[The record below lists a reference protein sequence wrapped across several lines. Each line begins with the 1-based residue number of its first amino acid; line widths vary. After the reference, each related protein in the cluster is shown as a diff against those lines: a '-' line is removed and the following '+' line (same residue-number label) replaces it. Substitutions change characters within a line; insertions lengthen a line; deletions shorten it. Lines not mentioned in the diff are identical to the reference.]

1 MDERFFLFML
11 IGFVAQLIDGAL
23 GMAYGVSSTSM
34 LLGFGYSPAA
44 ASAAVHLAEVFTN
57 GVSGVFHWK
66 FGNVDR
72 EVVLRLLIPG
82 MIGGALGAY
91 LVTSVPEDT
100 IRPFVSVYLILMAA
114 VIFWRTLRKQPAYRQ
129 VTTRLAPLGLLGG
142 FFDALGG
149 GWGPIVTS
157 TLMARGNHPRQ
168 TIGSVNLAELG
179 VTIVQSVVFFLTL
192 GFQNWQIV
200 GGLIVGGVLAAPL
213 AAFIVRRVPGRFL
226 SNMVGLIITLLGL
239 RMFYLAFLR

>member
-100 IRPFVSVYLILMAA
+100 IRPFVSVYLILMA
-114 VIFWRTLRKQPAYRQ
+114 
-129 VTTRLAPLGLLGG
+129 
-142 FFDALGG
+142 
-149 GWGPIVTS
+149 
-157 TLMARGNHPRQ
+157 
-168 TIGSVNLAELG
+168 
-179 VTIVQSVVFFLTL
+179 
-192 GFQNWQIV
+192 
-200 GGLIVGGVLAAPL
+200 
-213 AAFIVRRVPGRFL
+213 
-226 SNMVGLIITLLGL
+226 
-239 RMFYLAFLR
+239 